1 MNLLGGKLWN
11 PSENKKTLIFF
22 EIWIAIFV
30 LQITGL
36 FIGFRKLIFLT
47 KNIPTYKLLN
57 LLPYKDL
64 ILTKETLK
72 AIKNIEIKLKT

>member
-36 FIGFRKLIFLT
+36 FIGFRKLIFPN
-47 KNIPTYKLLN
+47 KNIPTYKLIN

-72 AIKNIEIKLKT
+72 AIKNNEIKLKT